1 MYLYRVNIQ
10 LTFDYELFFGKRA
23 GSVEKCLIEPT
34 NALLTIFKRNGIQ
47 ATFFVDAG
55 YLLKLKELAPQFQ
68 SLQNDLDAVVNQ
80 LQAIQEQGSSIQLH
94 IHPHWEKATYHNNEW
109 VFDMNNCYKLADFE
123 QIEMEEI
130 VRKYKACLDLY
141 STVPTTVFRAGGWCI
156 QPFQRLMKVFKE
168 LNIQVDSSVIPNVQ
182 FASEQYDF
190 DFSSAPNK
198 AYYHFENDV
207 CREDEKGSFIEIPIT
222 AFRYSPLFYW
232 RLYGLGRLFPS
243 QHKMIGDG
251 LFLTQPKRKNTQ
263 LSQFTWNHV
272 SCDGFYATKMKAA
285 LKSAL
290 RNEQQGIVIIGHPK
304 GMTQFSLKKL
314 ATFCKQYHN
323 IHAFKALSINT

>member
-1 MYLYRVNIQ
+1 LYLYRVNIQ

-34 NALLTIFKRNGIQ
+34 NALLTIFKCYGIQ

-68 SLQNDLDAVVNQ
+68 SLQNDLDAVVKQ
-80 LQAIQEQGSSIQLH
+80 LKAIQEQGSSIQLH
-94 IHPHWEKATYHNNEW
+94 IHPHWEKAAYLNNEW

-123 QIEMEEI
+123 QGEMEEI
-130 VRKYKACLDLY
+130 VRKYKACLDFY

-156 QPFQRLMKVFKE
+156 QPFQRLKAVFKE

-190 DFSSAPNK
+190 DFTTAPQK
-198 AYYHFENDV
+198 AHYTFDNDV
-207 CREDEKGSFIEIPIT
+207 CVEDENGFFTEIPIT
-222 AFRYSPLFYW
+222 SFRYSPFFYW

-243 QHKMIGDG
+243 QHKMMGDG

-263 LSQFTWNHV
+263 LSQTTWNHV
-272 SCDGFYATKMKAA
+272 SCDGFYAIKMKAA

-314 ATFCKQYHN
+314 AAFCKQYHN
-323 IHAFKALSINT
+323 IHAFKALSVNT

>member
-1 MYLYRVNIQ
+1 VNIQ

-34 NALLTIFKRNGIQ
+34 NALLTIFKCYGIQ

-68 SLQNDLDAVVNQ
+68 SLQNDLDAVAKQ
-80 LQAIQEQGSSIQLH
+80 LQAIQVQGSSIQLH

-123 QIEMEEI
+123 QVEMEEI

-190 DFSSAPNK
+190 DFSSAPQK
-198 AYYHFENDV
+198 TQYTFDNDV
-207 CREDEKGSFIEIPIT
+207 CVKDENGFFTEIPIT
-222 AFRYSPLFYW
+222 PFRYSPLFYW
-232 RLYGLGRLFPS
+232 RLYSLGRLFPS
-243 QHKMIGDG
+243 QHKMMGDG
-251 LFLTQPKRKNTQ
+251 LFLAQPKRKNNQ
-263 LSQFTWNHV
+263 LSRYTWNHV
-272 SCDGFYATKMKAA
+272 SCDGYYASKLQKVCRH
-285 LKSAL
+285 LVK
-290 RNEQQGIVIIGHPK
+290 NETESLVVIGHPK
-304 GMTQFSLKKL
+304 GMTSYSLKKI
-314 ATFCKQYHN
+314 TEFCKKNHN
-323 IHAFKALSINT
+323 KHLFKALSVSK